1 MDKILE
7 AYEFTLGQYQDIANL
22 MDRMAE
28 SGKDRHDLRA
38 WINHQAKEKNRINK
52 QSKQAYEEW
61 LANVP
66 KCKDCNSPM
75 STWNLEGEVIRTCKC
90 GYSEY
95 VKEII
100 KDSKF

>member
-38 WINHQAKEKNRINK
+38 WINHQAAEKKRINN
-52 QSKQAYEEW
+52 QSKQQYEDW
-61 LANVP
+61 LKTAP
-66 KCKDCNSPM
+66 KCKDCGLPM
-75 STWNLEGEVIRTCKC
+75 RTWDLEGEIIKTCKC
-90 GYSEY
+90 GYSGY
-95 VKEII
+95 VEEVR
-100 KDSKF
+100 